1 MLSRRQVVLAA
12 ALAPAS
18 GSLLAAPTYTAGK
31 EYLIV
36 NPPAPTPR
44 DTIEVVEFFA
54 YTCPH
59 CLQFAPHFEKWA
71 KTAPKDVTIRVCP
84 VAWQQKFQPFT
95 QTYFM

>member
-36 NPPAPTPR
+36 NPPAPTPPGGLAAEIPAFHA
-44 DTIEVVEFFA
+44 DLF
-54 YTCPH
+54 CP
-59 CLQFAPHFEKWA
+59 
-71 KTAPKDVTIRVCP
+71 
-84 VAWQQKFQPFT
+84 
-95 QTYFM
+95 